1 MLAQRALRA
10 PMQMAARGMR
20 PTAFRAA
27 AIAPFS
33 TKQAPVQ
40 TQVQQQ
46 STIKNQWFAPPPA
59 PGKHMVPVKAAMPQ
73 LVPFYFVNEVVF
85 AFTIIPLLIY
95 VFSKYILPAHLRR
108 YAARLFTSKL

>member
-59 PGKHMVPVKAAMPQ
+59 PGKHMV
-73 LVPFYFVNEVVF
+73 
-85 AFTIIPLLIY
+85 
-95 VFSKYILPAHLRR
+95 R
-108 YAARLFTSKL
+108 YPCSGDSRQRAQHEADGEWRVG